1 MSNDQEFEIEEGRLE
16 DIPVFVHS
24 DLDDYGLDVY
34 EYRIYGRLARRA
46 GRNNIARESIAN
58 MAEGCKIS
66 ERQTRYALKV
76 LVALNLVSRHEKPN
90 APTRFRL
97 LPRSAWAAKEQVESI
112 RQIALTPNPEKK
124 PLHRTPA
131 QPAPLH
137 RVQPPPALYAAEGS
151 PMKVLPSTHVHP
163 KERKSITSASADAP
177 ICPKC
182 RNAGKYI
189 GNGQTLAL
197 CLNCNE
203 RFVPFGGAFG
213 DSPKGT
219 RQKQYNLPDD
229 EFTAIYR
236 EAYAIETKFNYI
248 PDGGDVD
255 QYAKM
260 RRDRPRLTT
269 DMFKQATANFFLS
282 PRKRHRLKELCV
294 DVAEF
299 YNSAYDKYGNP
310 TTTVGS
316 SIQPRK
322 PVIPG

>member
-1 MSNDQEFEIEEGRLE
+1 
-16 DIPVFVHS
+16 
-24 DLDDYGLDVY
+24 
-34 EYRIYGRLARRA
+34 
-46 GRNNIARESIAN
+46 
-58 MAEGCKIS
+58 
-66 ERQTRYALKV
+66 
-76 LVALNLVSRHEKPN
+76 
-90 APTRFRL
+90 
-97 LPRSAWAAKEQVESI
+97 
-112 RQIALTPNPEKK
+112 
-124 PLHRTPA
+124 
-131 QPAPLH
+131 
-137 RVQPPPALYAAEGS
+137 
-151 PMKVLPSTHVHP
+151 MKVLPSTHVRP
-163 KERKSITSASADAP
+163 KERKSITSADADAP

-203 RFVPFGGAFG
+203 RFVPFGE
-213 DSPKGT
+213 SPKAPQKGT

-229 EFTAIYR
+229 EFTTIYR
-236 EAYAIETKFNYI
+236 EAYAAETKFNYL

-260 RRDRPRLTT
+260 RRDRPRLTI